1 MHSIYERIEHLIMK
15 KGMTKKAFC
24 EELKISTGNLGDWKR
39 GKSIPSTAKLI
50 EIASFFQVSLDWIML
65 GRTDEEIR
73 EQKAVYRTENH
84 NLDLDT
90 QDLTAEEL
98 AFIREYIEF
107 IKYRKRKQ
115 ADPRASE
122 APQKDNGLHKKRIK

>member
-1 MHSIYERIEHLIMK
+1 MHSIYERIEQLILE

-65 GRTDEEIR
+65 GRTDEIR
-73 EQKAVYRTENH
+73 EQQSKYVTGNSDM
-84 NLDLDT
+84 DLNTD
-90 QDLTAEEL
+90 DLTAEEQ
-98 AFIREYIEF
+98 AFIKEYIEF
-107 IKYRKRKQ
+107 TRYRKRKHRGTD
-115 ADPRASE
+115 A
-122 APQKDNGLHKKRIK
+122 H